1 MFEGGKRM
9 IKSVKVTPLYKKVE
23 NLEKKQITGFGVFIE
38 CGINDADEIFNLLKN
53 MTFGRY
59 FTETGEEEDD
69 D

>member
-1 MFEGGKRM
+1 M

-38 CGINDADEIFNLLKN
+38 RGINDADEIFNLLKN

-59 FTETGEEEDD
+59 FGEKEDD